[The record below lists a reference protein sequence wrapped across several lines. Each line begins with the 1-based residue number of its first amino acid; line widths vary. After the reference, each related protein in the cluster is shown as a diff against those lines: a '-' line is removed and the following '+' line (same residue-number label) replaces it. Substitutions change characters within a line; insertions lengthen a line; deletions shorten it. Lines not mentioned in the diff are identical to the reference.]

1 MKDLHKL
8 INSIKSIHNPTCMA
22 SITQFNPDDWVK
34 QYVTLPFTQKTNY
47 DNTIIFENHQLKV
60 DFNIFYGGLSVI
72 NEIKEWD
79 CIIKPLSGEMYY
91 YTFVGDE
98 IHNKTIIAEN
108 MSNVILKEYDS
119 ESYLFENNEHFPVY
133 ALNFY
138 DKKPLQLE
146 DK

>member
-1 MKDLHKL
+1 
-8 INSIKSIHNPTCMA
+8 
-22 SITQFNPDDWVK
+22 
-34 QYVTLPFTQKTNY
+34 
-47 DNTIIFENHQLKV
+47 
-60 DFNIFYGGLSVI
+60 
-72 NEIKEWD
+72 
-79 CIIKPLSGEMYY
+79 
-91 YTFVGDE
+91 
-98 IHNKTIIAEN
+98 